1 MDKEIRAVYFDLG
14 GVYYTEGF
22 MEGLFSMAR
31 KRGLDEEEF
40 YRMGTNVIFATGYV
54 RGEAPEVDFCDQ
66 LAEAAGID
74 GNLFAEREIIL
85 AAFKPLPG
93 MPDLAARIRD
103 QVHLGL
109 LTDQCNWLYELD
121 ERDGLLTA
129 FDTVINSYE
138 EGYTKRDME
147 IFRIACQRFGLLPEE
162 VAFFDDNPDNID
174 RANEFGMRAFLFENA
189 ERTEM
194 VLAAEGLEI
203 PAASGGGSTFQVP
216 GSGDQDLDS

>member
-1 MDKEIRAVYFDLG
+1 MFYEIRAVFFDLG

-22 MEGLFSMAR
+22 MEGLFTMAR
-31 KRGLDEEEF
+31 KHGLDEEEF
-40 YRMGTNVIFATGYV
+40 YRMATNVIFTTGYV
-54 RGEAPEVDFCDQ
+54 RGEAPEVDFWDQ
-66 LAEAAGID
+66 LAEAAGIE

-129 FDTVINSYE
+129 FDTVVNSYE

-174 RANEFGMRAFLFENA
+174 RANKFGMRAFLFENA
-189 ERTEM
+189 ARTEM
-194 VLAAEGLEI
+194 ILAAEGLEI
-203 PAASGGGSTFQVP
+203 PAASGERA
-216 GSGDQDLDS
+216 

>member
-1 MDKEIRAVYFDLG
+1 LDREIRAVYFDLG

-31 KRGLDEEEF
+31 KHGLEEEEF
-40 YRMGTNVIFATGYV
+40 YRMALNVIFTTGYV
-54 RGEAPEVDFCDQ
+54 RGEAPEVDFWDQ
-66 LAEAAGID
+66 LADAAGID
-74 GNLFAEREIIL
+74 GNLIAEREIIL
-85 AAFKPLPG
+85 AAFKPIPG
-93 MPDLAARIRD
+93 MPELAARVREM
-103 QVHLGL
+103 VPVGL

-129 FDTVINSYE
+129 FDTVVNSYE

-162 VAFFDDNPDNID
+162 MVFFDDNPDNID

-189 ERTEM
+189 ERTEGIL
-194 VLAAEGLEI
+194 VAEGVEI

-216 GSGDQDLDS
+216 GSTDQDLE